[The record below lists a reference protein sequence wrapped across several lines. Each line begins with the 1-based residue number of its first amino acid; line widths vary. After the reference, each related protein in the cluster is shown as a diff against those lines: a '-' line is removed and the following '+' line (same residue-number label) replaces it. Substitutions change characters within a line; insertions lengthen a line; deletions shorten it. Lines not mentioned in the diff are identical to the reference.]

1 MVIGYWTIRRTS
13 DIKAE
18 HDKRAKAKA
27 VSARLV
33 EMLMHTNRQYRATL
47 HRWGLSEGLID
58 QEADNRQGAA
68 STPPGGRPCV

>member
-1 MVIGYWTIRRTS
+1 MIIWKWTIRRAS
-13 DIKAE
+13 DVNAE

-68 STPPGGRPCV
+68 STPPGGGPCL